1 MQTFLWTLS
10 FIQVLISVTESKAES
25 VFNGTEGG
33 SVNISCEYPDGYQK
47 NTMYVCHDPCTYSDV
62 LIKSEKVDQVVSKG
76 RYTALNTPSE
86 QSFSVT
92 IRNLTLNDGVYYCG
106 VEKWFMDI
114 LIEVKLTVTKV
125 VLQCQSPDV
134 TQLPCATTLISC
146 TADNFTSVEQAS
158 STTQPQHSLDPHIQL
173 LVVCGGVL
181 GLMLCCVLATLVILY
196 RKKSSTQNTSLKP
209 PAPESQI
216 SHPSSDQEDIW
227 HVYDDMLTVYSL
239 AGPARG
245 DQSSATYGTIQ
256 LPAPANN
263 DCSLYSLVTPH

>member
-1 MQTFLWTLS
+1 MYSYITHCELGKKAGSVQKTMQTFLWTLS

-158 STTQPQHSLDPHIQL
+158 STTQPQHSLDPHK
-173 LVVCGGVL
+173 
-181 GLMLCCVLATLVILY
+181 
-196 RKKSSTQNTSLKP
+196 RN
-209 PAPESQI
+209 PA
-216 SHPSSDQEDIW
+216 HKT
-227 HVYDDMLTVYSL
+227 H
-239 AGPARG
+239 R
-245 DQSSATYGTIQ
+245 
-256 LPAPANN
+256 
-263 DCSLYSLVTPH
+263 